1 MKVYPG
7 SSFLQI
13 TQGVSA
19 PGRAGGKPPSESGQ
33 SFSAALRGSQPAE
46 ATRQPARAAP
56 VEQTTRSARPQADT
70 PRGAVLDIKV

>member
-19 PGRAGGKPPSESGQ
+19 PGRAGGKPPTESGQ

-46 ATRQPARAAP
+46 ASPQPARAAP
-56 VEQTTRSARPQADT
+56 VEQAARGARPKPDT